1 MNKIGIYGG
10 SFDPVHLAHE
20 WIAHRALK
28 EGVDR
33 LIIFPCLISPHKLEQ
48 QPRSSAEDRL
58 GMLSVAFSTSPSIEI
73 SDWEIRKES
82 ISYTWE
88 TVDYLRLREPN
99 AKIVLILGGDQF
111 AVIESWGRFS
121 DWAYEVEFLVFPRKG
136 EGNQFEKQSGLGL
149 NFRVME
155 DFPPEISSSQIRKAI
170 HENGPW
176 EKWVSPEVRKWI
188 LSHELY

>member
-33 LIIFPCLISPHKLEQ
+33 LIVLPCFVSPHKLEQ
-48 QPRSSAEDRL
+48 QPKSSTKDRL
-58 GMLSVAFSTSPSIEI
+58 GMLSVAFAGSASIEV
-73 SDWEIRKES
+73 SDWEIRKQS

-88 TVDYLRLREPN
+88 TVDYLKLREPN
-99 AKIVLILGGDQF
+99 AKIVIILGGDQF
-111 AVIESWGRFS
+111 EVIESWGRFS
-121 DWAYEVEFLVFPRKG
+121 DWAYGVEFLVFLRKG
-136 EGNQFEKQSGLGL
+136 EGNQFHKQSDLGL
-149 NFRVME
+149 NFRVIE

-170 HENGPW
+170 HENGAW
-176 EKWVSPEVRKWI
+176 EAWVSPEVRKWI
-188 LSHELY
+188 LSHDLY